1 MNALDEL
8 LASTG
13 QVEDITPDG
22 LGNGRAALES
32 RIRDVRAQQAP
43 ARSSAALRSAG
54 LRSAGLRSG
63 GLRSGGLRGKI
74 IVAGTAAAV
83 AAVTMTVVPR
93 LSSPRPAAGRPSPA
107 HSTAVTAASVFR
119 QAAMAT
125 KAGHAQ
131 QEGWPHAAYWRVD
144 SIEVRAGKTYHRDIW
159 ISHSGDAVLEDGG
172 VAPGLQRISPPGS
185 GFGYLGNKPGWLT
198 WNEIYALPTDPAKL
212 GPILTRAS
220 VTGAYASRAQNLWSV
235 VLGLL
240 IETPASPALREALY
254 KVAASIPGVAVSGDY
269 TDSRG
274 RTGTALKLGEETL
287 VIDPANGQL
296 LAWIDHDVA
305 YTYTYQGPATS
316 EP

>member
-1 MNALDEL
+1 MNALDDL

-13 QVEDITPDG
+13 QVEDITSEG
-22 LGNGRAALES
+22 LGNSRAALES
-32 RIRDVRAQQAP
+32 TIRDVRTQQAP
-43 ARSSAALRSAG
+43 ARSSAARRSA
-54 LRSAGLRSG
+54 
-63 GLRSGGLRGKI
+63 GLRGKI

-83 AAVTMTVVPR
+83 AAVAVTVVPR
-93 LSSPRPAAGRPSPA
+93 LSSQRPAPGHPSPA
-107 HSTAVTAASVFR
+107 QSTVVTAASVFR
-119 QAAMAT
+119 EAAMAT

-159 ISHSGDAVLEDGG
+159 IAHNGDAVLEDGG

-185 GFGYLGNKPGWLT
+185 GFGYLGTRPGWLT
-198 WNEIYALPTDPAKL
+198 WKEIYALPTDPAKL
-212 GPILTRAS
+212 APILTRAS
-220 VTGAYASRAQNLWSV
+220 ITGAYGSRAQNLWSI

-240 IETPASPALREALY
+240 VETPASPALRGALY
-254 KVAASIPGVAVSGDY
+254 KVAASIPGVAVNGDY

-274 RTGTALKLGEETL
+274 RTGTALRRGEETL

-305 YTYTYQGPATS
+305 YTYTFQGPATS
-316 EP
+316 AP